1 MQMIT
6 QMLGIH
12 PILAF
17 GIPSG
22 PDLII
27 LLVIVLVLFGAKRLP
42 ELARGLGQSVNE
54 FKKAKDEFDKEVAK
68 PSISSTASSTSPTA
82 PATPVVSAESH
93 PATPATP
100 APIKDEQKPA

>member
-1 MQMIT
+1 MT
-6 QMLGIH
+6 TALLGFH
-12 PILAF
+12 PIVAF

-68 PSISSTASSTSPTA
+68 PSSNPLDSPDRTSSITSTSET
-82 PATPVVSAESH
+82 
-93 PATPATP
+93 
-100 APIKDEQKPA
+100 KNDQKQS